1 MWLHLPCYELL
12 IASYPPGPQPSLGD
26 LEAFGDAT
34 GRVYR
39 SPGAKS
45 ATVASIRGAFYPARS
60 NGCSMIAFVRIGSED
75 SPAEIL
81 NLIAEAIGCSRYL
94 VVLGESR
101 RLIEDLR
108 RNTHRNNPYMVIDL
122 NQVDGILEE
131 VMSSTIGCRM
141 CSFSRISCRD
151 GRP

>member
-75 SPAEIL
+75 SP
-81 NLIAEAIGCSRYL
+81 
-94 VVLGESR
+94 
-101 RLIEDLR
+101 LR
-108 RNTHRNNPYMVIDL
+108 
-122 NQVDGILEE
+122 
-131 VMSSTIGCRM
+131 SSTSSPRPLDAPAIW
-141 CSFSRISCRD
+141 SFWENLAV
-151 GRP
+151 